1 MYDAA
6 DGWLDI
12 SHHVTTGHMLAVA
25 TVSAKGLEDGAR
37 GNVGYSKWLN
47 RDDKL
52 AAGCPILFKCGMVL
66 HYVPRK

>member
-1 MYDAA
+1 
-6 DGWLDI
+6 
-12 SHHVTTGHMLAVA
+12 MLAVA